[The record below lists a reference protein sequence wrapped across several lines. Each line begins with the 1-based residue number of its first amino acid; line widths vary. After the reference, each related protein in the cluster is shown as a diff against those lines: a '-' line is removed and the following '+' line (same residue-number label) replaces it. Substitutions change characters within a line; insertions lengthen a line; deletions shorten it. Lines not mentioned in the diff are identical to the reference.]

1 MEKTELQWGLIALI
15 GIFLL
20 ILGFYVLHFGLF
32 ILIGI
37 LLMVISLYFGQK
49 VGKNLEGDF

>member
-20 ILGFYVLHFGLF
+20 ILGFYVLHIGLIFF
-32 ILIGI
+32 IGFLLI
-37 LLMVISLYFGQK
+37 MISLFFGYKDKKK
-49 VGKNLEGDF
+49 VLT